1 MYYCNTKKV
10 DRLKIK
16 GSRKGTSSITKLKAK
31 REGKQSDFK

>member
-1 MYYCNTKKV
+1 MYYCNIKKV

-16 GSRKGTSSITKLKAK
+16 GLRKGIFSIIKFKVK